1 MKRVLGILVG
11 ASLVLAI
18 GCAQPY
24 DLRLKGTLESMK
36 YRRDLEKNTEE
47 PPSKTNLVNHKI
59 FIRAPKGL
67 KGPTDAFAFNI
78 EQGKFDDAYT
88 FLDAEKQA
96 SLHILARVNTPKGA
110 APPKKGPN
118 PSDATDQAAPPAVR
132 GDFTTDVLDL
142 IKSAY
147 STDLESSQL
156 KPFEA
161 PAQGTPKKV
170 SYKSATVELPSK
182 EVKVYFFGDKNGPAQ
197 IALIFEGPKE
207 SLSSI
212 STRINY
218 SLNSLAV
225 GTIATTLYN
234 GGDEFAGE
242 EGAAPPPGGVF

>member
-118 PSDATDQAAPPAVR
+118 PSDATDQAAPTAVR

-147 STDLESSQL
+147 STDVESSQF
-156 KPFEA
+156 KPTEI
-161 PAQGTPKKV
+161 PAQGTPKTV
-170 SYKSATVELPSK
+170 SYKSHSFEVPSK
-182 EVKVYFFGDKNGPAQ
+182 EVKVYFYGSKTDPAQ

-207 SLSSI
+207 SLTKISSQ
-212 STRINY
+212 INY

-225 GTIATTLYN
+225 GTRATMLYN
-234 GGDEFAGE
+234 GGDEFATD